1 MMSAACTRRGGTS
14 RGAQRRLSLAYTC
27 SMHASIAQARE
38 AIAALCRRH
47 HIARLEV
54 FGSAARGEDFRPQS
68 DADLLVA
75 FEPGVRVGLDEWDAA
90 RRDFETVLG
99 RRVDLVQADAVRNPF
114 VLRQIE
120 RERELLYAA

>member
-1 MMSAACTRRGGTS
+1 
-14 RGAQRRLSLAYTC
+14 
-27 SMHASIAQARE
+27 MHASIAQARE

-54 FGSAARGEDFRPQS
+54 FGSAARGEDFKPQS

-90 RRDFETVLG
+90 RRDFEAVLG
-99 RRVDLVQADAVRNPF
+99 RRVDLVQAGAVRNPF